1 SARAS
6 WLGPPVE
13 VCPGFELI
21 AIENATALGHDVL
34 ELSKRPEVVVGEW
47 LVEDGP
53 EVLSR
58 LKLGRVRGQVD
69 GPDPIRDSQV
79 RCGVPAGAVEPEH
92 DDAIP
97 SRPGLTRKQGQ
108 ERREERLGDAVRDVP
123 EHLAGDRLHEGGHIK
138 PLVAVVAERDRP
150 LTLGRPHPPDNRLQA
165 DAVLVRG
172 PDLDRLIRVLGSRL
186 SDGLLQLFL
195 NASRSSGVAAAGW
208 RGRGFCTDHLIA
220 FSASQPRWGKTAARP
235 SSPAIQAAA
244 LGPVHTPPSGGGSRK
259 RALSFSSRSGLR

>member
-1 SARAS
+1 M
-6 WLGPPVE
+6 E

-21 AIENATALGHDVL
+21 AFEDPATVCDRAFQFGKGL
-34 ELSKRPEVVVGEW
+34 EVVVGEW
-47 LVEDGP
+47 LIQNRP
-53 EVLSR
+53 EVFSR
-58 LKLGRVRGQVD
+58 LKLGGVWGQVD
-69 GPDPIRDSQV
+69 GPDPVRHDQV
-79 RCGVPAGAVEPEH
+79 RCGVPAGAVQPKH

-208 RGRGFCTDHLIA
+208 RGRGFCTAHLIA
-220 FSASQPRWGKTAARP
+220 FSQRGARIMGAVALTPTRSGSGEADIARASQVQHTIEDVGGDVHLGRP
-235 SSPAIQAAA
+235 TLI
-244 LGPVHTPPSGGGSRK
+244 RM
-259 RALSFSSRSGLR
+259 RA